1 MENCPS
7 DQLAL
12 FTFPFPLEQILC
24 HRNFDDFLLCQKF
37 LRSYFSAIAIL
48 TSSPPRHSVA
58 ISVNVLLSEIR
69 NGNASN
75 HASDGSD
82 AVSTRPLTTLAC
94 ARAGP
99 RRWSRAVLALALG
112 SAAEKQGLLVA
123 VQGPPAAEPAAHA
136 WSERRTHLARLPA
149 AEQRRPRSPSPG

>member
-1 MENCPS
+1 
-7 DQLAL
+7 
-12 FTFPFPLEQILC
+12 
-24 HRNFDDFLLCQKF
+24 

-48 TSSPPRHSVA
+48 TSSPQRHSVA
-58 ISVNVLLSEIR
+58 ISVSVLLSEIR

-149 AEQRRPRSPSPG
+149 AEQAPRAAAEQRRPRSPSLG